1 HDANRNMPLD
11 GDSRFN
17 QLKKSYTNAFEVN
30 NKTLGILGFGSI
42 GKEVAKLAYANGMR
56 VITLDRNKKDNKLNH
71 SFADGQ
77 QVKIEVPL
85 LSFDEVLE
93 HSDVISIHTPA
104 LENYLIVTK
113 EIDKMKTG
121 AAIINIARV
130 GLLDEYARLEAFE
143 IDKLSLVALDTYE
156 NELKPFIQTLMHPN
170 VSLSPH
176 VSSAT

>member
-1 HDANRNMPLD
+1 SKRDWSSDVCSSDL
-11 GDSRFN
+11 
-17 QLKKSYTNAFEVN
+17 
-30 NKTLGILGFGSI
+30 TLGILGFGSI

-56 VITLDRNKKDNKLNH
+56 VITLNRNKKNNKLNL

-104 LENYLIVTK
+104 LENYLIGTK

-121 AAIINIARV
+121 AAIINTARG
-130 GLLDEYARLEAFE
+130 GLLDEKAALEALE
-143 IDKLSLVALDTYE
+143 KDKL
-156 NELKPFIQTLMHPN
+156 K
-170 VSLSPH
+170 
-176 VSSAT
+176 